1 MSSPETT
8 KKKQKPSLPDDLLLS
23 CFSRVSRL
31 YYPTLSLV
39 SKSFQ
44 SLLASPELYKAR
56 SLLGND
62 ENCLYVY
69 VLAKVPFLHSPQA
82 HSSSLVSVGSNIYNI
97 GGTIYRTPSSSISI
111 FYCRS
116 SKGVVAYNSNE
127 GIWDMAGPYWMEQ
140 LIRSDSY
147 CEIENVLY
155 FNFDGV
161 FEWCDTKVG
170 MLSNLEGLVG
180 LPKFPYG
187 ACVRLADY
195 GGKIMVLW
203 DNDFPCNGLDGTDS
217 SKKMIWCAEI
227 ALERRN
233 NSEIWGKVEWFG
245 HVLTVPIKYGF
256 VKLST
261 FIAQAHTTTNEPKG
275 LSEERKKKIL
285 FSLPISLFNLMFP
298 SLDTNGYVLFD
309 SFNPPQTTMLPS
321 FTTHIQSPSSHN
333 HYSSPSFPFSPDFLD
348 SFDEPLLI
356 NQFLLQQQ
364 DAAANVVESPRK
376 VCKKLQPKKNNEKCV
391 DGTTSEQVPRRRT
404 AKKRDRHSK
413 ICTAQGPRD
422 RRMRLSLQIARKF
435 FDLQDMLGFDKASKT
450 IEWLF
455 SKSKGSIK
463 QLKERVAASEGGGE
477 DEHLQ
482 VNEKEKDETLKVR
495 VSKRRTKTME
505 SSCKT
510 KESRERARKRARER
524 TMAKMK
530 MRLFENSETISDP
543 HQETREIKITSGVQ
557 SLERENK
564 EQEWSHT
571 NVNMVEYQMDSV
583 SIIEKFL
590 GLTSDSSTSS
600 IFGDSEECHTS
611 LSSKI
616 GMSTPR
622 EHNTTSIATVDDEK
636 NPISSFSL
644 YDYLCY

>member
-1 MSSPETT
+1 M
-8 KKKQKPSLPDDLLLS
+8 
-23 CFSRVSRL
+23 
-31 YYPTLSLV
+31 
-39 SKSFQ
+39 
-44 SLLASPELYKAR
+44 
-56 SLLGND
+56 
-62 ENCLYVY
+62 
-69 VLAKVPFLHSPQA
+69 
-82 HSSSLVSVGSNIYNI
+82 
-97 GGTIYRTPSSSISI
+97 SI
-111 FYCRS
+111 F
-116 SKGVVAYNSNE
+116 
-127 GIWDMAGPYWMEQ
+127 
-140 LIRSDSY
+140 L
-147 CEIENVLY
+147 
-155 FNFDGV
+155 
-161 FEWCDTKVG
+161 
-170 MLSNLEGLVG
+170 
-180 LPKFPYG
+180 
-187 ACVRLADY
+187 
-195 GGKIMVLW
+195 
-203 DNDFPCNGLDGTDS
+203 
-217 SKKMIWCAEI
+217 
-227 ALERRN
+227 
-233 NSEIWGKVEWFG
+233 
-245 HVLTVPIKYGF
+245 
-256 VKLST
+256 KLST

-298 SLDTNGYVLFD
+298 SLDTNGYDLFD
-309 SFNPPQTTMLPS
+309 PFNPTQTTMLPS
-321 FTTHIQSPSSHN
+321 FTSYIQSPSSHH

-348 SFDEPLLI
+348 SFDESLLI

-376 VCKKLQPKKNNEKCV
+376 VCKKLQLKNNNEKCV
-391 DGTTSEQVPRRRT
+391 DGTTSEQVPRRRM

-482 VNEKEKDETLKVR
+482 VDEKEKDETLKVR

-530 MRLFENSETISDP
+530 MRLFETSETISDP
-543 HQETREIKITSGVQ
+543 HQETRDQIKITNGEQ
-557 SLERENK
+557 LLEREHK

-611 LSSKI
+611 LSSII
-616 GMSTPR
+616 G
-622 EHNTTSIATVDDEK
+622 TTSQAGNGNVLIK
-636 NPISSFSL
+636 NPN
-644 YDYLCY
+644 